1 MSGQLMF
8 VNGRFSLPIQVVSAT
23 LAASLNLEARQIGMI
38 QLINQ
43 ASTTVIQ
50 PSIEEEQLVADET
63 AAEQRWK
70 VIAHDDN
77 FTTMEFVVRI
87 MVQIFKKP
95 LVFAEAIM
103 WQVHNEGHSVVD
115 VLPKAEAEHRV
126 RRATAAARLEG
137 FPFRLTIEPDD

>member
-1 MSGQLMF
+1 M
-8 VNGRFSLPIQVVSAT
+8 
-23 LAASLNLEARQIGMI
+23 RQP
-38 QLINQ
+38 INQ
-43 ASTTVIQ
+43 AGTTVIQ
-50 PSIEEEQLVADET
+50 PSIKEDQLVDAET
-63 AAEQRWK
+63 TAGQRWK

-126 RRATAAARLEG
+126 RKATAAARLEG
-137 FPFRLTIEPDD
+137 FPFRLTIEPDE